1 MGKEHYISLITKQL
15 NSQLSKTELREL
27 NNWLTASSGN
37 SNVASDFKEVWNSV
51 SSYKSSA
58 TFDVDEAYQNFLTKY
73 DIHSTGVNTAD
84 QVSDG
89 ISITRLLF
97 AALTLAALIF
107 GGLQLTSKIN
117 NTVSTDALASRTIN
131 LTANS
136 TAKLAPNTSMNFDR
150 EDFTINSIA
159 GQVYLDLEDQEKNL
173 SIGFEDA
180 SADVSGAVLNIQNYK
195 ADNKL
200 VADVEKGSVAFN
212 INNERVQL
220 DAGKQL
226 TLEKGSVEP
235 IIKDSDQSAFAWKK
249 GMLSFDNT
257 PLEEVF
263 TALEKFYGVNIKV
276 MDDSK
281 VAGHFTAINYKPSSL
296 DDCLEMLVS
305 SISMEIQRKDMTN
318 IEVRN
323 IQAK

>member
-27 NNWLTASSGN
+27 NNWLSASSGN

-51 SSYKSSA
+51 SSYKSTSS
-58 TFDVDEAYQNFLTKY
+58 FDVDKAYQNFITKY
-73 DIHSTGVNTAD
+73 DIHSAD
-84 QVSDG
+84 AHTEEQVAG
-89 ISITRLLF
+89 RISITRLLF
-97 AALTLAALIF
+97 AALTIAALIF

-117 NTVSTDALASRTIN
+117 NTVSSDALASRTIN

-136 TAKLAPNTSMNFDR
+136 TATLAPNTSMNFDR

-159 GQVYLDLEDQEKNL
+159 GQVYLDLEDQDKNL
-173 SIGFEDA
+173 SIGFDDA
-180 SADVSGAVLNIQNYK
+180 SADVSGAILNIQNYK
-195 ADNKL
+195 VENKL

-212 INNERVQL
+212 INEKRVKL
-220 DAGKQL
+220 EAGKQL
-226 TLEKGSVEP
+226 TLKKGSTEP
-235 IIKDSDQSAFAWKK
+235 IIKDSKQSAFAWKK
-249 GMLSFDNT
+249 GMLTFDNT
-257 PLEEVF
+257 PLDEVF
-263 TALEKFYGVNIKV
+263 VALEKFYGVNIKV

-281 VAGHFTAINYKPSSL
+281 IEGHFTATNYKPSSL